1 MGTPAPG
8 EDAPTGAT
16 HVQVLDVTMQDTL
29 RAVGIPVDASSARPV
44 AQFYAPDETAPADGA
59 PPVAGG
65 RAGVGEAVP
74 QAVVV
79 SAVDGLPRRALHVVR
94 DARVPLGWRVT
105 PLDLGA
111 GTEPAEV
118 VVVGHSPRCVV
129 LDTAGALHTCA
140 LAPDGGFGPARRL
153 SADDGAR
160 WEALRCDGEGL
171 AYARQG
177 DGRYCLIREGEAMEA
192 EFDDAGPGGGLL
204 ADVELGDGRYACA
217 AWVRPTDAYPVHVA
231 WRGADGARGG
241 SARLS
246 HEEGRRAR
254 QVVALYPDGGALLV
268 LVANRDGSF
277 SCARLDGRA
286 GGEGRLAPAPV
297 PPMPVAVGFAD
308 VVPHRRRESYG
319 GGERDFRDMYALDV
333 ARRLWVIRESRS
345 TPGRWTPPVPIDRE
359 VGLFAVAGRTRG
371 ERDTALFT
379 CHRDGPLLRLAVQQA
394 RTRRWRSVEVRR
406 PGTAGEAHTADF
418 HHVELSVFDA
428 TGRPLVLHEVG
439 LASAAHAGDCEI
451 YWQRPGVTGVE
462 PTLHTLTAEPQPFL
476 TDHAGLL
483 RFMVR
488 ATTLAR
494 TELVLMNGAGNHV
507 ATIRPGTKTLAYL
520 AGTGT
525 LRESD
530 ARGRL
535 PAFDAGGAA
544 LGDLAAGVAPDRL
557 ARTAEV
563 IRAIARHALEGPTA
577 PPAVQVPTTTDAP
590 TSTDAACTANGNEVA
605 ASATAQGTRAGADG
619 AGDPLVIGDLWF
631 GVERGVVEVGSWAA
645 DGTGWAATGLALAGR
660 PVAPGVRLP
669 VRGMEEGGRAVG
681 ACFAGVGVPSR
692 EVIGWLSTATDW
704 KAVWEA
710 KTALQRAM
718 NLSRTVADADGF
730 ARLDQ
735 TVDAWLD
742 AREGDLDQL
751 LDVLAHGLLKDK
763 TFQAGIAFAVPR
775 PVVFEALND
784 PIAGWLEERLQRLGP
799 LTFPALRLDPALE
812 RAFATDFAAVRE
824 RVLCHLHALW
834 EAVGGLVGSQRQVY
848 DQDLA
853 HLLAEAKKCLR
864 AVFGCVREIVHS
876 LLRVVDAAVGAIA
889 GSLNTA
895 LDGSRL
901 TPLWQ
906 QAARAARREDD
917 DTPTVGGLLALMAAY
932 PATIAHKVATGDARA
947 SLFPDGIWPYHTG
960 DEPGSRD
967 EEEQGL
973 ALGVL
978 TSMSTCYLAFA
989 RAGIDLWTPR
999 APDQPLLRHFHGG
1012 VLASSLVVLAAGFG
1026 DWTLATTPDE
1036 HVPYPVLGE
1045 VVAGIGSLL
1054 GLLGHDTPAGR
1065 TLSQAA
1071 PVVTTLA
1078 ALCVLPPLVRAW
1090 EEGRLAGGAGGVG
1103 GVPRSDRAALR
1114 LPRPPRVRGGA
1125 RGAGG
1130 ARGDRPGGA
1139 RGRGHPPVRR
1149 RPAVVAVSRAGAS
1162 SPVGQPPCRAGR

>member
-8 EDAPTGAT
+8 DEAPTGAA
-16 HVQVLDVTMQDTL
+16 HVQVLDVMTQDTL
-29 RAVGIPVDASSARPV
+29 RAVGVPVDVSSARPV
-44 AQFYAPDETAPADGA
+44 APFHAPGGVAPPDGA

-65 RAGVGEAVP
+65 RAGGGEAVP

-79 SAVDGLPRRALHVVR
+79 SAVDGLPRRALYVVR

-111 GTEPAEV
+111 GVEPAEV
-118 VVVGHSPRCVV
+118 VVVGHPPRCVV

-140 LAPDGGFGPARRL
+140 LTPDGGFGPARRL
-153 SADDGAR
+153 TADDGTR

-171 AYARQG
+171 AYARRG
-177 DGRYCLIREGEAMEA
+177 AGRYCLIREGEAREA

-217 AWVRPTDAYPVHVA
+217 AWVRPNDAYPVRVE

-241 SARLS
+241 GVRLAD
-246 HEEGRRAR
+246 EEGRRAR
-254 QVVALYPDGGALLV
+254 QVVALYPDGGAVLV

-286 GGEGRLAPAPV
+286 GGEERLAPAPV
-297 PPMPVAVGFAD
+297 PPMPVAVEFAD
-308 VVPHRRRESYG
+308 VVPHRVREPFG
-319 GGERDFRDMYALDV
+319 GAEHAFRDVYALDV

-345 TPGRWTPPVPIDRE
+345 TPGRWLPPVPIDRE
-359 VGLFAVAGRTRG
+359 VGLFAVAGRAGG

-406 PGTAGEAHTADF
+406 AATAGEAYTADF

-494 TELVLMNGAGNHV
+494 TELVLTNGAGNHA
-507 ATIRPGTKTLAYL
+507 ATLRPGTKTLAYL

-557 ARTAEV
+557 ARTAEA
-563 IRAIARHALEGPTA
+563 IRTIARHALEGPAA
-577 PPAVQVPTTTDAP
+577 PPAVPVPTATDAP
-590 TSTDAACTANGNEVA
+590 TGTDAADTASEYEA
-605 ASATAQGTRAGADG
+605 AVGATAQGARVGADG
-619 AGDPLVIGDLWF
+619 DGDPLVIGDLWF
-631 GVERGVVEVGSWAA
+631 GVERGVVEVGGWAA

-692 EVIGWLSTATDW
+692 EVIGWLSAATDW

-730 ARLDQ
+730 ARLDRA
-735 TVDAWLD
+735 VDAWLD

-763 TFQAGIAFAVPR
+763 TFQAGIALAVPH

-799 LTFPALRLDPALE
+799 LTFPAPRLDPALE

-853 HLLAEAKKCLR
+853 HLLAEARKCLR

-889 GSLNTA
+889 SSLNTA

-932 PATIAHKVATGDARA
+932 PATIAYKVATGDARA
-947 SLFPDGIWPYHTG
+947 SLFPDGLWPYHTG
-960 DEPGSRD
+960 AGPVPRDGDE
-967 EEEQGL
+967 QAL

-989 RAGIDLWTPR
+989 RAGVDLWTPR

-1012 VLASSLVVLAAGFG
+1012 VLASSLVVLGAGFG
-1026 DWTLATTPDE
+1026 DRTLATHSGE
-1036 HVPYPVLGE
+1036 HVPYLALGE

-1054 GLLGHDTPAGR
+1054 DLLGDDTEAGR
-1065 TLSQAA
+1065 ALHEAA

-1078 ALCVLPPLVRAW
+1078 ALCTLPLLVRAW
-1090 EEGRLAGGAGGVG
+1090 EDGRLADGAGEWAAVLGPIG
-1103 GVPRSDRAALR
+1103 PLFAFLGLPEFADASGVPAAHAAIDLGAHVAAAIPQFVHALR
-1114 LPRPPRVRGGA
+1114 
-1125 RGAGG
+1125 
-1130 ARGDRPGGA
+1130 
-1139 RGRGHPPVRR
+1139 H
-1149 RPAVVAVSRAGAS
+1149 
-1162 SPVGQPPCRAGR
+1162 